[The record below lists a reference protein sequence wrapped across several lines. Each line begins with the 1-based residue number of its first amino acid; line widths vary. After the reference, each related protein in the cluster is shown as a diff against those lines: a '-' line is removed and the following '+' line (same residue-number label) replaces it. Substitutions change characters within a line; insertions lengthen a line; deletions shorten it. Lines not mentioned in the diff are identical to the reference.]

1 MRWTGVFVALV
12 LTVGIAGTAVAL
24 KSREGDTQ
32 FVAQQQDLGP
42 VGAAALERLIVTT
55 SDPRPGYGGRA
66 RAARC
71 SSASPSALGDPWSCA
86 VRYPRL
92 PRVRYRVT
100 VYADRSIYGFG
111 QPEGRPLA
119 GALTVRGC
127 CVVGP

>member
-1 MRWTGVFVALV
+1 MALV
-12 LTVGIAGTAVAL
+12 LIVGIAGTAAAL
-24 KSREGDTQ
+24 RSREGDTQ
-32 FVAQQQDLGP
+32 FVARQQDLVP
-42 VGAAALERLIVTT
+42 VGPSALERLMVTT

-71 SSASPSALGDPWSCA
+71 SSASSGGLGNPWICV

-100 VYADRSIYGFG
+100 VYADRSISGFG
-111 QPEGRPLA
+111 QPEGHPLA

-127 CVVGP
+127 CVVPS